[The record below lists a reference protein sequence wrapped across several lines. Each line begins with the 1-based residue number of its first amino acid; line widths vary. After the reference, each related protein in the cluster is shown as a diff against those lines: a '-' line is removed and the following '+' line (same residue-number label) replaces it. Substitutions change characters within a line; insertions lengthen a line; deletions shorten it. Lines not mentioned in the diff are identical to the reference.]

1 MSEDGEHAPDGR
13 ESGGF
18 LLGGRYRLT
27 ERIGSGTTGTVW
39 RAHDEAGERDVAVK
53 ELRLA
58 GDPEDEDH
66 RRGVHRLHHE
76 ARAASRV
83 DHPAALAIH
92 EVVVEDGLPWIV
104 MEFVHGESLRTA
116 LGRGPLDPAEAARVG
131 LAVLGALRAAHSVG
145 IVHRDVKPENVL
157 LEASTDRVVLTDFG
171 IGHGPVPGDSLGF
184 VAPEQLSGRGAGPAS
199 DLWSLGALLHAAVD
213 HEHAGSLSALLA
225 RLRAQAPEERPGA
238 EEVAAVLE
246 GIAGVPSQPP
256 TLELVPEP
264 EPLRIPAS
272 VPEPEAER
280 IPAPVPEPEAE
291 RVPAPVPAPE
301 MSPPPRRPLLTALG
315 LLLPKKPGA
324 NGITGRSSPHNP

>member
-13 ESGGF
+13 ESDGF
-18 LLGGRYRLT
+18 LLGGRYRLI

-39 RAHDEAGERDVAVK
+39 RARDEAGERDVAVK
-53 ELRLA
+53 EFRLT

-104 MEFVHGESLRTA
+104 MELVQGESLRTA
-116 LGRGPLDPAEAARVG
+116 LERGPLDPAEAARVG
-131 LAVLGALRAAHSVG
+131 LAVLGALRAAHAVG

-157 LEASTDRVVLTDFG
+157 LESGTDRVVLTDFG
-171 IGHGPVPGDSLGF
+171 IGHGPIPGDSLGF

-213 HEHAGSLSALLA
+213 HEHERAGSLSALLA

-246 GIAGVPSQPP
+246 VIAGAPSP
-256 TLELVPEP
+256 TPAPGVVPEP
-264 EPLRIPAS
+264 EPEPK
-272 VPEPEAER
+272 PESLR
-280 IPAPVPEPEAE
+280 IPAPVP
-291 RVPAPVPAPE
+291 APG
-301 MSPPPRRPLLTALG
+301 MTPPPRRPLLTALG
-315 LLLPKKPGA
+315 LLLPKKPG
-324 NGITGRSSPHNP
+324 TD

>member
-39 RAHDEAGERDVAVK
+39 RARDEAGERDVAVK
-53 ELRLA
+53 ELRLN

-66 RRGVHRLHHE
+66 RRGVQRLHHE

-116 LGRGPLDPAEAARVG
+116 LERGPLDPAEAARVG

-157 LEASTDRVVLTDFG
+157 LESGTDRVVLTDFG
-171 IGHGPVPGDSLGF
+171 IGHGPAPVPGETPGF
-184 VAPEQLSGRGAGPAS
+184 VAPEQLAGRGAGPAS

-213 HEHAGSLSALLA
+213 HEHEHEHEHEHGHEHAGSLSALLA
-225 RLRAQAPEERPGA
+225 LLARLRAESPEERPGA
-238 EEVAAVLE
+238 EEVAAVLKDV
-246 GIAGVPSQPP
+246 AGVPSAPSAP
-256 TLELVPEP
+256 ESVPGP
-264 EPLRIPAS
+264 EPLRIPA
-272 VPEPEAER
+272 
-280 IPAPVPEPEAE
+280 
-291 RVPAPVPAPE
+291 PVPAPE
-301 MSPPPRRPLLTALG
+301 RTPPPRRPLLTALG
-315 LLLPKKPGA
+315 LLLPKKPG
-324 NGITGRSSPHNP
+324 TD

>member
-39 RAHDEAGERDVAVK
+39 RARDEAGERDVAVK
-53 ELRLA
+53 ELRLT

-116 LGRGPLDPAEAARVG
+116 LERGPLDPAEAARVG
-131 LAVLGALRAAHSVG
+131 LAVLGALRAAHCVG

-157 LEASTDRVVLTDFG
+157 LESGTDRVVLTDFG
-171 IGHGPVPGDSLGF
+171 IGHGPVPSETLGF
-184 VAPEQLSGRGAGPAS
+184 VAPEQLAGRGAGPAS

-213 HEHAGSLSALLA
+213 HEHEQAGPLSALLA
-225 RLRAQAPEERPGA
+225 RLRAELPEQRPGA

-246 GIAGVPSQPP
+246 DIAGVPSPP
-256 TLELVPEP
+256 PAPEPVPGP
-264 EPLRIPAS
+264 EPLRIPA
-272 VPEPEAER
+272 
-280 IPAPVPEPEAE
+280 
-291 RVPAPVPAPE
+291 PVPALE
-301 MSPPPRRPLLTALG
+301 MTPPPRRPLLTALG
-315 LLLPKKPGA
+315 LLLPKKPGVD
-324 NGITGRSSPHNP
+324 